1 MKRIGYIFD
10 ETVSID
16 NLRAAH
22 FDGRA
27 AIRKKKKKQR
37 RTKMRR
43 AMAWES
49 HLEENL
55 ERLHGQ
61 LIAGTYHSGE
71 YHKKIVYE
79 AGKWREIWYTTEW
92 DDQVVQRAIMRTL
105 GVKLEKS
112 MIRHTYASMKGR
124 GTHRAVHDLWHLI
137 SRTLFAD
144 NLWASESDYKKYYAN
159 IQHDRM
165 KYRLNRKI
173 KDRRMLWLLH
183 VFIDSFPNKQYLL
196 EHPEAT
202 ADRGI
207 PIGNIISPLL
217 ANFFL
222 DEFDHYATEE
232 LKAYGYFRYADDI
245 LGVFRTKDQARDF
258 RTALFSSSDDLDLTI
273 KPNQQIYPLRSR
285 SIDFVGYRIS
295 PHSIRLRK
303 RNERKFRRSAEQYKR
318 HPSPK
323 LLQTLSARWGQIKH
337 LSHGGRLW
345 YSVLPRSIHQLNK
358 ESQP

>member
-61 LIAGTYHSGE
+61 LIAGTYHPGE

-173 KDRRMLWLLH
+173 KPPTLWALY
-183 VFIDSFPNKQYLL
+183 PCK
-196 EHPEAT
+196 
-202 ADRGI
+202 
-207 PIGNIISPLL
+207 
-217 ANFFL
+217 
-222 DEFDHYATEE
+222 
-232 LKAYGYFRYADDI
+232 K
-245 LGVFRTKDQARDF
+245 TK
-258 RTALFSSSDDLDLTI
+258 
-273 KPNQQIYPLRSR
+273 
-285 SIDFVGYRIS
+285 
-295 PHSIRLRK
+295 
-303 RNERKFRRSAEQYKR
+303 
-318 HPSPK
+318 
-323 LLQTLSARWGQIKH
+323 
-337 LSHGGRLW
+337 
-345 YSVLPRSIHQLNK
+345 
-358 ESQP
+358 

>member
-1 MKRIGYIFD
+1 MKRIGYIFE
-10 ETVSID
+10 ETVSIE

-22 FDGRA
+22 FDGKA

-43 AMAWES
+43 AMAWEAN
-49 HLEENL
+49 LEENL
-55 ERLHGQ
+55 ARLHEQ
-61 LIAGTYHSGE
+61 LIAGTYHPGE
-71 YHKKIVYE
+71 YHKKLVYE

-105 GVKLEKS
+105 GVMLEKS
-112 MIRHTYASMKGR
+112 MIHQTYASMKGR
-124 GTHRAVHDLWHLI
+124 GTHRAVQDVWRLV
-137 SRTLFAD
+137 SRTLFAE
-144 NLWASESDYKKYYAN
+144 NLWAHQSDFKKYYAN
-159 IQHDRM
+159 IQHDRL

-173 KDRRMLWLLH
+173 KDRLMLGLLH
-183 VFIDSFPNKQYLL
+183 VFIDSFPNMQYLL
-196 EHPEAT
+196 EHPGAT
-202 ADRGI
+202 KDRGI

-222 DEFDHYATEE
+222 DEFDHWAKEE

-258 RTALFSSSDDLDLTI
+258 RTALHESSDDLDLTI
-273 KPNQQIYPLRSR
+273 KPNEQLYPLRSR

-295 PHSIRLRK
+295 PFSVRLRK
-303 RNERKFRRSAEQYKR
+303 RNERKFRRDGEKFKR
-318 HPSPK
+318 HPNKK
-323 LLQTLSARWGQIKH
+323 LLQSLSARWGQIKH

-345 YSVLPRSIHQLNK
+345 FSVLPRSIHQLNK
-358 ESQP
+358 EALT